1 MQKSDDA
8 RRRLARRVYWEYNKV
23 WLQSRLIITVLLI
36 AVGIYCGIRDYSRDT
51 IWVGVIALGLSLLF
65 FFLPFSV
72 TRFVIQGWQDVRKNR
87 ISGDEIV
94 VRSCT
99 DDSPHIMLSS
109 GSPAEN
115 IRKLEIIAEDGKRF
129 FAFVKRYAFFD
140 GSAMSGR
147 RYRVE
152 YLTKS
157 HLVIG
162 LTPLSPLPK
171 RVSGQARLQRLAPLM
186 NQYK

>member
-23 WLQSRLIITVLLI
+23 WLQSRLFITVLLI
-36 AVGIYCGIRDYSRDT
+36 AVGIYCGLRDYGRGNFWPG
-51 IWVGVIALGLSLLF
+51 IIALCLCLLF

-72 TRFVIQGWQDVRKNR
+72 TRFVAQGWQDVRKNR
-87 ISGDEIV
+87 ISSDEIV
-94 VRSCT
+94 VRFCK
-99 DDSPHIMLSS
+99 DDSPHTMLSR
-109 GSPAEN
+109 GSSAEN
-115 IRKLEIIAEDGKRF
+115 IRKLQIIAEDGKSF
-129 FAFVKRYAFFD
+129 FAFVKRYSLFD

-171 RVSGQARLQRLAPLM
+171 RVCDQARLQRLAPLM

>member
-1 MQKSDDA
+1 MDQQNQQQP
-8 RRRLARRVYWEYNKV
+8 VQQPV
-23 WLQSRLIITVLLI
+23 Q
-36 AVGIYCGIRDYSRDT
+36 
-51 IWVGVIALGLSLLF
+51 
-65 FFLPFSV
+65 
-72 TRFVIQGWQDVRKNR
+72 
-87 ISGDEIV
+87 
-94 VRSCT
+94 
-99 DDSPHIMLSS
+99 
-109 GSPAEN
+109 PAPA
-115 IRKLEIIAEDGKRF
+115 KPKFDLVEIIAEDGNRF
-129 FAFVKRYAFFD
+129 FGFVPRNALFD
-140 GSAMSGR
+140 GSVMSGR